1 MQMPAAPA
9 TTRAEISSVPCRNTV
24 SSESMNS
31 PCWAKNISK
40 LPNITPL
47 LKSMAPVKMLV
58 NTPITNSKN
67 DT

>member
-9 TTRAEISSVPCRNTV
+9 TTRAEISSVPWRNTV
-24 SSESMNS
+24 SNESANN
-31 PCWAKNISK
+31 PCWAKNASK

-47 LKSMAPVKMLV
+47 LKSMNPVQRLV